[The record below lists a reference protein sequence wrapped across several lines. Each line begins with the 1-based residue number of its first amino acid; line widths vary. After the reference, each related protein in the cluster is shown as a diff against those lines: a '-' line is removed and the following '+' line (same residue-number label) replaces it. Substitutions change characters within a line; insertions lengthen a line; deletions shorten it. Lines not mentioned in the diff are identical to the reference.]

1 MGIDTAEGAESEKC
15 NKIYEQTKV
24 ERRQP

>member
-15 NKIYEQTKV
+15 NKIYEQIKV
-24 ERRQP
+24 ERK